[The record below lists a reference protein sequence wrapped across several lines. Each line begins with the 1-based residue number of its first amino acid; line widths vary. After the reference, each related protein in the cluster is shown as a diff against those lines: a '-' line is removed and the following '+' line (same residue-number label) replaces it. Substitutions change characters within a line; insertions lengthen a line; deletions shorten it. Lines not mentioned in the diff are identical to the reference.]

1 MCAAGPG
8 SLLPFPLRSSSG
20 GGRATGLAG
29 WALTSATPPP
39 RHGLFGFFPSALTY
53 DRERARTSRSEK
65 AEDERWPGQERREQ
79 SCRALACSLPPGAG
93 GPHRK

>member
-39 RHGLFGFFPSALTY
+39 RLALSAF
-53 DRERARTSRSEK
+53 S
-65 AEDERWPGQERREQ
+65 PQ
-79 SCRALACSLPPGAG
+79 P
-93 GPHRK
+93 